1 MAAASANIGFDHHT
15 LTIPNGSDPV
25 STSGDPAE
33 VGYWV
38 RVLSAEERRFLRT
51 PQTGDVLPDGAVL
64 LKEDDIS
71 RMGLNNFRNWIV
83 DRIIHERKPVVML
96 PSGVPHAIRTDE
108 D

>member
-1 MAAASANIGFDHHT
+1 MAAASANYLFDERT
-15 LTIPNGSDPV
+15 LTNPADTDPF
-25 STSGDPAE
+25 STSSDPAE

-38 RVLSAEERRFLRT
+38 RVLTADERRLLRT
-51 PQTGDVLPDGAVL
+51 PRTGDVLPDGAVL

-71 RMGLNNFRNWIV
+71 RMGLNNFRTWIV

-96 PSGVPHAIRTDE
+96 PSGLRHGVRDE